1 MAKKTERY
9 KNGPLYEDEFKV
21 YEDSDGEFE
30 FRAYRNKCKEN
41 GSMGS
46 TKQRVKKSFDD
57 LDQSY
62 DLDESQITETI
73 AIYEQMILKAVVE
86 EYFDYCNGTLDGR
99 DLQGEDVSELEFDE
113 FFEIYHVDERC
124 RVYVDFCRSNPGVSS
139 IIS

>member
-1 MAKKTERY
+1 MSEKTETY

-46 TKQRVKKSFDD
+46 TKLRVKKLPLVD
-57 LDQSY
+57 

-86 EYFDYCNGTLDGR
+86 EYFDYCNETLDGR
-99 DLQGEDVSELEFDE
+99 DLQGEDVSELEFED
-113 FFEIYHVDERC
+113 FFEIYHVDEKC
-124 RVYVDFCRSNPGVSS
+124 REYVDFCRSNPGVSS